1 ISIKKNW
8 ASIESKHNAFIMKKI
23 QKHLDNAKKYHGPK
37 SLATYF
43 VDKTKDLITS
53 NNLKDLAL
61 AARYYDFIIS
71 RNRNNKALIKVFKKN
86 LADIF
91 DYHNF
96 ITKTVGY
103 DAYDLCSASKT
114 RSCPYCN
121 QSYAFTIRAQKKE
134 FRPTLDH
141 FFPKES
147 YPHLALSLYNL
158 VPSCSICNS
167 SLKGRINFSKTPHLH
182 PLFDNESIEF
192 SLETTKS
199 RKEIVGLVDINTK
212 DFKIKIAHNND
223 AKSIN
228 SVNTFIIARR
238 YESFIFEAVNFA
250 RCKIYY
256 DELKG
261 NNQIDIVNDIDES
274 SALMFNHHAYQ
285 NQLLGKLL
293 QGIYKQYS
301 QQPSSIASRA

>member
-1 ISIKKNW
+1 MIISIKNNW
-8 ASIESKHNAFIMKKI
+8 ATIESKHNAFVMRKI
-23 QKHLDNAKKYHGPK
+23 EKHLSTAGLCYGPK
-37 SLATYF
+37 TLTTYF
-43 VDKTKDLITS
+43 IEKTKDLIIS
-53 NNLKDLAL
+53 NKLNDLLLAAKYYDLIIRKNKHNRELIKGFKKDLT
-61 AARYYDFIIS
+61 
-71 RNRNNKALIKVFKKN
+71 N
-86 LADIF
+86 IF
-91 DYHNF
+91 DYNNF
-96 ITKTVGY
+96 ITKTISY

-121 QSYAFTIRAQKKE
+121 QSYAFTVRSPKKE

-199 RKEIVGLVDINTK
+199 REEIVALLDINTK
-212 DFKIKIAHNND
+212 EFNIKVEYNND
-223 AKSIN
+223 TKSTN
-228 SVNTFIIARR
+228 SVKTFIIEER

-256 DELKG
+256 DELKN
-261 NNQIDIVNDIDES
+261 NNQIDIIRDIDEN
-274 SALMFNHHAYQ
+274 SALMFNHNAYQ

-301 QQPSSIASRA
+301 QQP